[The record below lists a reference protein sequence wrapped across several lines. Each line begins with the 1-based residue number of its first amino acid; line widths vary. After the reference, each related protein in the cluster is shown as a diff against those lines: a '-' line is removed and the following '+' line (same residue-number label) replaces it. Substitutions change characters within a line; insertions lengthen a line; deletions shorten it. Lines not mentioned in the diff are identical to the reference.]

1 MILSTATGA
10 LYNRTLG
17 ISGDIL
23 MVQEDF
29 MSTRVY
35 VLSRDDARQLDA
47 FRRHAPAETE
57 IVWVDVTQPLDHQA
71 AQLREATAVIVMP
84 SAFPVDLALKCP
96 NLKLIQTVSAGTN
109 LLDIPALSELGIR
122 VANNGGGNAV
132 AVAEHTITLMV
143 SVYRKMHLQFQSV
156 KDRQWAGD
164 LRATWL
170 SQAYELTDKTVGI
183 IGLGRIGQR
192 VARRLQG
199 WDCRLIYHDVV
210 SYAPELEHELHITR
224 VGLDELLRTSDIVT
238 LHVPLTRQ
246 TRGMISDREFGLMKP
261 TAVLINACRGP
272 VVDEAALIRAM
283 RANKIL
289 GAGLDVLEQEPTPA
303 DNPLLGMDNV
313 VVTPHLAALAQESF
327 EKSRAFAVQNAA
339 GVAGGDEPESV
350 VDYS

>member
-1 MILSTATGA
+1 
-10 LYNRTLG
+10 
-17 ISGDIL
+17 
-23 MVQEDF
+23 VQEDF

-35 VLSRDDARQLDA
+35 VLSRDDSHQLET
-47 FRRHAPAETE
+47 FRRHVPEGAE
-57 IVWVDVTQPLDHQA
+57 IVWVDVTQPLEQQA
-71 AQLREATAVIVMP
+71 AQLQDAQAVIVMP

-96 NLKLIQTVSAGTN
+96 NLRLIQTVSAGTN
-109 LLDIPALSELGIR
+109 MLDIAALSELGIK

-143 SVYRKMHLQFQSV
+143 SVYRKMHLQFQAV

-164 LRATWL
+164 IRTTWL

-183 IGLGRIGQR
+183 VGFGRIGQR

-199 WDCRLIYHDVV
+199 WDCRLIYYDVV
-210 SYAPELEHELHITR
+210 SYPPDLEKELHIAK
-224 VGLDELLRTSDIVT
+224 VGLDELLRTADIVT

-246 TRGMISDREFGLMKP
+246 TKGMISDREFGLMKP

-283 RANKIL
+283 QARKIL
-289 GAGLDVLEQEPTPA
+289 GAGLDVLEEEPTPA
-303 DNPLLGMDNV
+303 NNPLLDMDNV
-313 VVTPHLAALAQESF
+313 LITPHLAALAQESF

-339 GVAGGDEPESV
+339 RVARGEEPESV